1 MLWITCL
8 CIHAQSMTNESGD
21 LGRETVSGSWLR
33 LVNRI
38 SEVFS
43 VCSNARLHI
52 SRRFK
57 VQRHE
62 TRQQLSWDMEIINLD
77 SIVLIFHKLYQLLGT
92 PSSSV
97 LLVVDFLDKNDAS
110 TFSLFKKKTRFLLIL
125 KIIQGEKYKF

>member
-1 MLWITCL
+1 
-8 CIHAQSMTNESGD
+8 
-21 LGRETVSGSWLR
+21 
-33 LVNRI
+33 
-38 SEVFS
+38 
-43 VCSNARLHI
+43 
-52 SRRFK
+52 
-57 VQRHE
+57 
-62 TRQQLSWDMEIINLD
+62 MEIINLD